1 MSDRSHETL
10 RLAVDLVILTV
21 RERTFRVLLISRG
34 NEPFQG
40 QLALPGGFLRPG
52 EGIEAAAARE
62 LREETGLD
70 SAALPLQQIG
80 AYGDPERDP
89 RGRIVSVAYLAI
101 APNLPVPV
109 AGSDAA
115 EARWRPVEPL
125 LAEPHQLAFDHDRIL
140 ADAVEKARQQLEYT
154 TLATR
159 FCADM
164 FTIGELRDVYELV
177 WGMRLDPRNFSRK
190 VTKAEGF
197 LVQTDAK
204 RAHDTGRP
212 ATLYRRGPADKLH
225 PAMLRNGSEGS
236 G

>member
-1 MSDRSHETL
+1 MSDRQHEYL

-21 RERTFRVLLISRG
+21 RERSFRVLLIDRG
-34 NEPFQG
+34 NEPFLG
-40 QLALPGGFLRPG
+40 RLALPGGFLRPG
-52 EGIEAAAARE
+52 ESIDHAATRE
-62 LREETGLD
+62 LFEETGLD
-70 SAALPLQQIG
+70 GLPLQQVG

-115 EARWRPVEPL
+115 DARWTPVDPL
-125 LAEPHQLAFDHDRIL
+125 LAAPGTLAFDHDTIL
-140 ADAVEKARQQLEYT
+140 AAAVEAARRQLEYT
-154 TLATR
+154 TIATR
-159 FCADM
+159 FCADT

-190 VTKAEGF
+190 VLNAGGF

-204 RAHDTGRP
+204 RAQETGRP
-212 ATLYRRGPADKLH
+212 ATLYRRGPAEKLS
-225 PAMLRNGSEGS
+225 PAMLRNGA
-236 G
+236 

>member
-21 RERTFRVLLISRG
+21 RERTFRVLLIARG

-40 QLALPGGFLRPG
+40 RLALPGGFLRPG
-52 EGIEAAAARE
+52 ESIGAAAVRE

-70 SAALPLQQIG
+70 GTELPLQQVG
-80 AYGDPERDP
+80 AYGDPDRDP

-125 LAEPHQLAFDHDRIL
+125 LAEPPRLAFDHDRIL
-140 ADAVEKARQQLEYT
+140 ADAVEQARQQLEYT

-159 FCADM
+159 FCADT

-177 WGMRLDPRNFSRK
+177 WGMRLDPRNFNRK

-197 LVQTDAK
+197 LVQTDGK
-204 RAHDTGRP
+204 RVHDTGRP
-212 ATLYRRGPADKLH
+212 AALYRRGPAEKLH
-225 PAMLRNGSEGS
+225 PAMLRNGSD
-236 G
+236 